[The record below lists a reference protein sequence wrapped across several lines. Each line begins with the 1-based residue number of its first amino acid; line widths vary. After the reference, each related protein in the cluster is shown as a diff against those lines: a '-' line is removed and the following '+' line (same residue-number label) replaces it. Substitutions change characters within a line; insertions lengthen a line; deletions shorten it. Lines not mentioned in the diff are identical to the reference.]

1 MFDNKQ
7 DNKIELIRNLF
18 IAGSSAIPVVGGTLS
33 VLLDKYLPSAIEK
46 RRTDFLK
53 QLEIDFNKLPYEII
67 NSLESNEC
75 FYSIFLKVLS
85 QVTYEHKTE
94 KINAFRNILI
104 NSTLI
109 TDIEFNEVEY
119 FIKLINSLSID
130 QIKILH
136 LFYLDLADIFAD
148 HFPYTFS
155 SFEKEIEFTDINK
168 FIDKHWKVDPSYRWS
183 LVTELIRDGLISS
196 SIERQHKKGKGIQLS
211 KMGEDFINYIFNPVS
226 I

>member
-1 MFDNKQ
+1 MTISLKKRNIMFDNKQ

-33 VLLDKYLPSAIEK
+33 VLLDKYLPSTIEK

-109 TDIEFNEVEY
+109 TDIEFNKVEY

-136 LFYLDLADIFAD
+136 LFYLRD
-148 HFPYTFS
+148 YK
-155 SFEKEIEFTDINK
+155 KEIEFTDINK

-211 KMGEDFINYIFNPVS
+211 TMGEEFINYIFNPVS

>member
-1 MFDNKQ
+1 M
-7 DNKIELIRNLF
+7 
-18 IAGSSAIPVVGGTLS
+18 
-33 VLLDKYLPSAIEK
+33 
-46 RRTDFLK
+46 
-53 QLEIDFNKLPYEII
+53 
-67 NSLESNEC
+67 
-75 FYSIFLKVLS
+75 
-85 QVTYEHKTE
+85 
-94 KINAFRNILI
+94 
-104 NSTLI
+104 
-109 TDIEFNEVEY
+109 EY

-136 LFYLDLADIFAD
+136 LFYLRD
-148 HFPYTFS
+148 YK
-155 SFEKEIEFTDINK
+155 KEIEFTDINK